1 MGWLFRNSVHNI
13 PPEPDYYANGRRPL
27 FLGRGG
33 GFAAIAAI
41 LLAFQAVLF
50 IASYILP
57 WSSTLIRWND
67 NAGAATQLS
76 TTNVWGSM
84 RDFFNSG
91 AFGALVVWGFFILI
105 LPTIAWLI
113 LQPMQISHY
122 YSSPEAIKRRGCCG
136 PPCIQQTLELIW
148 KLVAFGIFLQ
158 VITYA
163 ANRVSIGWN
172 NANVDLITVAL
183 SGLALFTLAVLLGML
198 YAALVRRHMNDTMG
212 LHEQNDAFAIM
223 EGNAERYCDCCRS
236 PLACI
241 FGTLAAVLLV
251 PALLLPVIQFT
262 RGGAVGN
269 MAQEPEQFATVP
281 SLASSIG
288 AGAQNRLF
296 GGIASSFVWLTVIIL
311 PVLALIL
318 SLHLRLCRSWRDGF
332 VQYSKPFRLLQFI
345 FPFCCAAV
353 FALALLVAIGS
364 VRRLSSYLF
373 SQNGVCNYLDNGN
386 NGGNA
391 NGCYDVSGVP
401 RLGTWIFLIQSIA
414 SEIYAFLTLQ
424 SIRNIGLSQ
433 MGNPLNSD
441 ATHRRWGIFA

>member
-1 MGWLFRNSVHNI
+1 MGWLFRNSVHNV
-13 PPEPDYYANGRRPL
+13 PVEPGYDYARS
-27 FLGRGG
+27 FHGRGG

-41 LLAFQAVLF
+41 LLALQAVLF

-57 WSSTLIRWND
+57 WSSTLLRWND
-67 NAGAATQLS
+67 NATAATPLS

-84 RDFFNSG
+84 RDLFNSG
-91 AFGALVVWGFFILI
+91 AIGALVLWAFFILI
-105 LPTIAWLI
+105 LPTIAWFI

-122 YSSPEAIKRRGCCG
+122 YSSPDAIRRRGCCG

-172 NANVDLITVAL
+172 NANVDLMTVAL

-212 LHEQNDAFAIM
+212 LHERSDAFAIM
-223 EGNAERYCDCCRS
+223 EEEAERTCGCCRS

-241 FGTLAAVLLV
+241 FGFLAAILLI

-262 RGGAVGN
+262 RGGVVGN
-269 MAQEPEQFATVP
+269 MAQDPEQSLNVP

-288 AGAQNRLF
+288 SGAQNRFF
-296 GGIASSFVWLTVIIL
+296 GGLASSFVWLTVIIL

-318 SLHLRLCRSWRDGF
+318 SLHLRLCRSWKDGF

-364 VRRLSSYLF
+364 VARLSSYF
-373 SQNGVCNYLDNGN
+373 FNQNGVCGYLDNGGN
-386 NGGNA
+386 NGGD
-391 NGCYDVSGVP
+391 CYDVSGAFRP
-401 RLGTWIFLIQSIA
+401 GTWIFLIQSIA

-424 SIRNIGLSQ
+424 SIRNLGFGA
-433 MGNPLNSD
+433 MGNPLTSGVS
-441 ATHRRWGIFA
+441 TTPRRGGLFA